1 MGDITI
7 YVTIKLCFSKCTM
20 SDEHPTEFVGL
31 KIYDIYDLYKK
42 KWEKGNFMIN
52 LLIT

>member
-7 YVTIKLCFSKCTM
+7 YGVTIKLCFSKCTM
-20 SDEHPTEFVGL
+20 SDEHPTEL
-31 KIYDIYDLYKK
+31 KYTIYMIYIKK
-42 KWEKGNFMIN
+42 TWEKGNFMIN